1 MIRLKD
7 ISKFYTAQDETVEAL
22 QEVSLEI
29 QDGEFV
35 VIIGPSGSGKSTL
48 LHLIGGLD
56 IPTYG
61 QIEVNGKILNEL
73 KDKALS
79 RYRNQEIGFI
89 FQDFYLAP
97 HLTILENIQMPLAFS
112 QRKKW
117 REENAEKKAKEL
129 LTLLHLQDRLHHKP
143 TQISGGQKQRVAI
156 ARALINKPKIL
167 LADEPTGNLD
177 SLTGKKIISMLKRI
191 HQSQPITMIVVT
203 HDPEIAKYADR
214 TIKIK
219 DGIIIMDQKSTS

>member
-219 DGIIIMDQKSTS
+219 DGTIIMDQKSTS